1 MKQSQIYILSSSF
14 KKAQMVLG
22 FLLLAC
28 GCSIYMIFRNQ
39 DIVLNKWCQS
49 LGIAD
54 FVEPMRMS
62 VKDSHVPDFILYSLP
77 DGLYCAS
84 YILLMDAAW
93 EGKGLSRNIAVALIP
108 SVAIMHEIA
117 QDRMGKGHI
126 RHLRPNILRLALG
139 SVFHMAQISSQKRMN
154 IIFFNNNYNLTH

>member
-28 GCSIYMIFRNQ
+28 GCSIYMIFRSQ

-54 FVEPMRMS
+54 FVEPMRMA

-117 QDRMGKGHI
+117 QGIGWARGTFDI
-126 RHLRPNILRLALG
+126 CDLIFYALPLALYFTWRK
-139 SVFHMAQISSQKRMN
+139 SALKKE
-154 IIFFNNNYNLTH
+154 

>member
-28 GCSIYMIFRNQ
+28 GCSIYIIFRSQ

-117 QDRMGKGHI
+117 QGIGWARGTFDI
-126 RHLRPNILRLALG
+126 CDLIFYALPLALYFTWRK
-139 SVFHMAQISSQKRMN
+139 SALKKE
-154 IIFFNNNYNLTH
+154 

>member
-54 FVEPMRMS
+54 FVEPMRMA

-93 EGKGLSRNIAVALIP
+93 EGKRLSRNIAVALIP

-117 QDRMGKGHI
+117 QGIGWARGTFDI
-126 RHLRPNILRLALG
+126 CDLIFYALPFALYFTWHK
-139 SVFHMAQISSQKRMN
+139 SAVKKE
-154 IIFFNNNYNLTH
+154 

>member
-28 GCSIYMIFRNQ
+28 GCSIYIIFRSQ

-117 QDRMGKGHI
+117 QGIGWARGTFDI
-126 RHLRPNILRLALG
+126 CDLIFYALPLALYFTWHK
-139 SVFHMAQISSQKRMN
+139 SALKKE
-154 IIFFNNNYNLTH
+154 

>member
-1 MKQSQIYILSSSF
+1 MKQSQIYILPSSF

-28 GCSIYMIFRNQ
+28 GCSIYMIFRSQ

-117 QDRMGKGHI
+117 QGIGWTRGTFDI
-126 RHLRPNILRLALG
+126 CDLIFYALPLALYFTWHK
-139 SVFHMAQISSQKRMN
+139 SALKKE
-154 IIFFNNNYNLTH
+154 